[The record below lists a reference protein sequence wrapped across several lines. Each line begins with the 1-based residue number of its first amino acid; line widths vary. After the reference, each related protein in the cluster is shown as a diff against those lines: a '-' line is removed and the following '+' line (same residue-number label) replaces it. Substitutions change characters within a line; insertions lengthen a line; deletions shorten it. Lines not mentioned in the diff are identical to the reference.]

1 VSGWVLTLAC
11 LLLADGETAPERPAE
26 RIREITVR
34 EAIQLGLA
42 YNLGLKSTRL
52 DALIARFDV
61 EAANAAWDPTLTTDI
76 NMDEQLFPARTQL
89 AGANIVDTDNF
100 NFALGVSQP
109 FRLGPTL
116 GLTWRTDRTFTNST
130 FSTINPAFDTA
141 LELQLTVP
149 LLRGRGRGAQEADLR
164 STQAAAEGARF
175 LLVDESM
182 RLIDEVATGY
192 WTLLALQERVRVLE
206 KSVQVAR
213 EIEDA
218 ERRKARPE
226 IGRSTILDVTTAKAE
241 TKRRETALIQGR
253 LDAANASDDLR
264 LLVLPFTG
272 GPDDRVV
279 LVAVMT
285 PKDIGAIPPL
295 ERLVETA
302 LDRRPDLKAADT
314 EIRRAEEGVV
324 KARDQLRV
332 QLDLG
337 AGVTW
342 RGVDGDF
349 TGSAEQTL
357 KGDFPSAG
365 ATLNLIWT
373 MGRRAAR
380 AALRRSEVSL
390 EKARLNRREQ
400 VNGAVLE
407 VRKAHRQLL
416 TSIEEIEATKEEV
429 AAAAAALDGERKR
442 LLRGSTTVLDVARL
456 EENLTEAQLRL
467 LQARANLAQA
477 RIRILRVTGTMLEE
491 FGLEMGPDLHVRYA
505 SDEP

>member
-1 VSGWVLTLAC
+1 VSGWLLTLAC
-11 LLLADGETAPERPAE
+11 LLLADGETPPERPPE

-34 EAIQLGLA
+34 EAIELGLA
-42 YNLGLKSTRL
+42 YNLGLKNARL

-61 EAANAAWDPTLTTDI
+61 EAANATWDPTLTTDLNI
-76 NMDEQLFPARTQL
+76 GEQLFPARTQL

-100 NFALGVSQP
+100 NFALGVTQP
-109 FRLGPTL
+109 FRVGPTL

-130 FSTINPAFDTA
+130 FSTINPAYDTA
-141 LELQLTVP
+141 LELQLMVP
-149 LLRGRGRGAQEADLR
+149 LLRGRGRSAQEADLR
-164 STQAAAEGARF
+164 STQAAAQGARF
-175 LLVDESM
+175 LLVDEAM

-206 KSVQVAR
+206 KSVEVAR
-213 EIEDA
+213 DIEET
-218 ERRKARPE
+218 ERRKARPA
-226 IGRSTILDVTTAKAE
+226 IGRSTELDVTTAKAE

-285 PKDIGAIPPL
+285 PKDLGAIPPL

-302 LDRRPDLKAADT
+302 LARRPDLKAADT
-314 EIRRAEEGVV
+314 EIRRAEEEVV

-332 QLDLG
+332 QFDLG

-349 TGSAEQTL
+349 TSSAEQTL
-357 KGDFPSAG
+357 KGDFPSVG

-380 AALRRSEVSL
+380 AALRRADVSL
-390 EKARLNRREQ
+390 EKARLDRRAQ
-400 VNGAVLE
+400 VSSAVVE

-416 TSIEEIEATKEEV
+416 TSLEEIEATREEV
-429 AAAAAALDGERKR
+429 AAAAAALDGERLR
-442 LLRGSTTVLDVARL
+442 LQRGSSTVLDVARL

-477 RIRILRVTGTMLEE
+477 RVRILRVTGTLLEE
-491 FGLEMGPDLHVRYA
+491 FGLDLGPDLHVRYA
-505 SDEP
+505 SDAP

>member
-1 VSGWVLTLAC
+1 MSGWLLTLAC
-11 LLLADGETAPERPAE
+11 LLLADGETPPERPPE

-34 EAIQLGLA
+34 EAIELGLA
-42 YNLGLKSTRL
+42 YNLGLKNARL

-61 EAANAAWDPTLTTDI
+61 EAANATWDPTLTTDLNI
-76 NMDEQLFPARTQL
+76 GEQLFPARTQL

-100 NFALGVSQP
+100 NFALGVTQP
-109 FRLGPTL
+109 FRVGPTL

-130 FSTINPAFDTA
+130 FSTINPAYDTA
-141 LELQLTVP
+141 LELQLMVP
-149 LLRGRGRGAQEADLR
+149 LLRGRGRSAQEADLR
-164 STQAAAEGARF
+164 STQAAAQGARF
-175 LLVDESM
+175 LLVDEAM

-206 KSVQVAR
+206 KSVEVAR
-213 EIEDA
+213 DIEET
-218 ERRKARPE
+218 ERRKARPA
-226 IGRSTILDVTTAKAE
+226 IGRSTELDVTTAKAE

-285 PKDIGAIPPL
+285 PKDLGAIPPL

-302 LDRRPDLKAADT
+302 LARRPDLKAADT
-314 EIRRAEEGVV
+314 EIRRAEEEVV

-332 QLDLG
+332 QFDLG

-349 TGSAEQTL
+349 TSSAEQTL
-357 KGDFPSAG
+357 KGDFPSVG

-380 AALRRSEVSL
+380 AALRRADVSL
-390 EKARLNRREQ
+390 EKARLDRRAQ
-400 VNGAVLE
+400 VSSAVVE

-416 TSIEEIEATKEEV
+416 TSLEEIEATREEV
-429 AAAAAALDGERKR
+429 AAAAAALDGERLR
-442 LLRGSTTVLDVARL
+442 LQRGSSTVLDVARL

-477 RIRILRVTGTMLEE
+477 RVRILRVTGTLLEE
-491 FGLEMGPDLHVRYA
+491 FGLDLGPDLHVRYA
-505 SDEP
+505 SDAP

>member
-1 VSGWVLTLAC
+1 MSAWLLTLAC
-11 LLLADGETAPERPAE
+11 LLLADGDPAPEPPAE

-34 EAIQLGLA
+34 EAIELGLA
-42 YNLGLKSTRL
+42 YNLGLKSVRL
-52 DALIARFDV
+52 DALMRRFDV
-61 EAANAAWDPTLTTDI
+61 EGANAAWDPTLTTDI
-76 NMDEQLFPARTQL
+76 NLDEQLFPARTQL

-100 NFALGVSQP
+100 NFALGVSKP

-130 FSTINPAFDTA
+130 FSTINPAYDTA

-149 LLRGRGRGAQEADLR
+149 LLRGRGRQAQESDLR
-164 STQAAAEGARF
+164 ATQAAAQGAQY
-175 LLVDESM
+175 LLVDEAM
-182 RLIDEVATGY
+182 RLIDEVANGY
-192 WTLLALQERVRVLE
+192 WALLALQERVKVLE
-206 KSVQVAR
+206 KSVAVAR
-213 EIEDA
+213 EIEDS

-226 IGRSTILDVTTAKAE
+226 IGRSTILDVTTARAE

-272 GPDDRVV
+272 GPDDRVM

-285 PKDIGAIPPL
+285 PKDLGAIPPL
-295 ERLVETA
+295 EHLVETA
-302 LDRRPDLKAADT
+302 LERRPDLKATDA
-314 EIRRAEEGVV
+314 EIRRTEEGVV
-324 KARDQLRV
+324 RARDQLRI

-342 RGVDGDF
+342 RGVDGDL

-373 MGRRAAR
+373 MGRRAAK
-380 AALRRSEVSL
+380 AALRRAQLDL
-390 EKARLNRREQ
+390 EKARIVRREQ
-400 VNGAVLE
+400 VNVAVVE
-407 VRKAHRQLL
+407 VRKAHRLLL
-416 TSIEEIEATKEEV
+416 TSLEEIAATKEEV

-442 LLRGSTTVLDVARL
+442 LLRGSSTVLDVARL

-467 LQARANLAQA
+467 LEARANLARA
-477 RIRILRVTGTMLEE
+477 RIGILRVTGTLLEE

-505 SDEP
+505 SDAP

>member
-1 VSGWVLTLAC
+1 MSGWLLTLAC
-11 LLLADGETAPERPAE
+11 LLLADGETPPERPPE

-34 EAIQLGLA
+34 EAIELGLA
-42 YNLGLKSTRL
+42 YNLGLKNARL

-61 EAANAAWDPTLTTDI
+61 EAANATWDPTLTTDLNI
-76 NMDEQLFPARTQL
+76 GEQLFPARTQL

-100 NFALGVSQP
+100 NFALGVTQP
-109 FRLGPTL
+109 FRVGPTL

-130 FSTINPAFDTA
+130 FSTINPAYDTA
-141 LELQLTVP
+141 LELQLMVP
-149 LLRGRGRGAQEADLR
+149 LLRGRGRSAQEADLR
-164 STQAAAEGARF
+164 STQAAAQGARF
-175 LLVDESM
+175 LLVDEAM

-206 KSVQVAR
+206 KSVEVAR
-213 EIEDA
+213 DIEET
-218 ERRKARPE
+218 ERRKARPA
-226 IGRSTILDVTTAKAE
+226 IGRSTELDVTTAKAE

-285 PKDIGAIPPL
+285 PKDLGAIPPL

-302 LDRRPDLKAADT
+302 LARRPDLKAADT
-314 EIRRAEEGVV
+314 EIRRAEEEVV

-332 QLDLG
+332 QFDLG

-349 TGSAEQTL
+349 TSSAEQTL
-357 KGDFPSAG
+357 KGDFPSVG

-380 AALRRSEVSL
+380 AALRRADVSL
-390 EKARLNRREQ
+390 EKARLDRRAQ
-400 VNGAVLE
+400 VSSAVVE

-416 TSIEEIEATKEEV
+416 TSLEEIEATREEV
-429 AAAAAALDGERKR
+429 AAAAAALDGERLR
-442 LLRGSTTVLDVARL
+442 LQRGSSTVLDVARL

-477 RIRILRVTGTMLEE
+477 RVRILRVTGTLLEE
-491 FGLEMGPDLHVRYA
+491 FGLDLGP
-505 SDEP
+505 

>member
-1 VSGWVLTLAC
+1 MSGWLLTLAC
-11 LLLADGETAPERPAE
+11 LLLADGETPPERPPE

-34 EAIQLGLA
+34 EAIELGLA
-42 YNLGLKSTRL
+42 YNLGLKNARL

-61 EAANAAWDPTLTTDI
+61 EAANATWDPTLTTDLNI
-76 NMDEQLFPARTQL
+76 GEQLFPARTQL

-100 NFALGVSQP
+100 NFALGVTQP
-109 FRLGPTL
+109 FRVGPTL

-130 FSTINPAFDTA
+130 FSTINPAYDTA
-141 LELQLTVP
+141 LELQLMVP
-149 LLRGRGRGAQEADLR
+149 LLRGRGRSAQEADLR
-164 STQAAAEGARF
+164 STQAAAQGARF
-175 LLVDESM
+175 LLVDEAM

-206 KSVQVAR
+206 KSVEVAR
-213 EIEDA
+213 DIEET
-218 ERRKARPE
+218 ERRKARPA
-226 IGRSTILDVTTAKAE
+226 IGRSTELDVTTAKAE

-285 PKDIGAIPPL
+285 PKDLGAIPPL

-302 LDRRPDLKAADT
+302 LARRPDLKAADT
-314 EIRRAEEGVV
+314 EIRRAEEEVV

-332 QLDLG
+332 QFDLG

-349 TGSAEQTL
+349 TSSAEQTL
-357 KGDFPSAG
+357 KGDFPSVG

-380 AALRRSEVSL
+380 AALRRADVSL
-390 EKARLNRREQ
+390 EKARLDRRAQ
-400 VNGAVLE
+400 VSSAVVE

-416 TSIEEIEATKEEV
+416 TSLEEIEATREEV
-429 AAAAAALDGERKR
+429 AAAAAALDGERLR
-442 LLRGSTTVLDVARL
+442 LQRGSSTVLDVARL

-477 RIRILRVTGTMLEE
+477 RVRILRVTGTLLEE
-491 FGLEMGPDLHVRYA
+491 FGLDLGPDL
-505 SDEP
+505 